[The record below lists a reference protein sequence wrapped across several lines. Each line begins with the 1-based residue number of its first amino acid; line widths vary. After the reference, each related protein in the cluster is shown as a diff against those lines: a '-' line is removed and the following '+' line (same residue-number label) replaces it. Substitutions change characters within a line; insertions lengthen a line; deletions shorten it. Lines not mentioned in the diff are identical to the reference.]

1 MRLAFSLMSRVGRA
15 TTLIEPPW
23 VSVSEGSW
31 GWQASADTGDR
42 RTILLDK
49 NIRSI
54 VHCFNEGGFAVCAL
68 LLRKNSQAFLESTG
82 GDELW
87 LARL

>member
-31 GWQASADTGDR
+31 GRQASTDAGDR
-42 RTILLDK
+42 RLY
-49 NIRSI
+49 
-54 VHCFNEGGFAVCAL
+54 
-68 LLRKNSQAFLESTG
+68 
-82 GDELW
+82 
-87 LARL
+87 RLTRTCVR

>member
-23 VSVSEGSW
+23 GSVSEGSW
-31 GWQASADTGDR
+31 GRQASADTGDR

-54 VHCFNEGGFAVCAL
+54 VQCFNEGGFAACAL

-82 GDELW
+82 GGEMNCG
-87 LARL
+87 